1 MIVWQMFLPLWLIVL
16 PFVMIDVIFCGRC
29 YCLYNTSWL
38 QQMVLALRYNVPTT
52 PYFDGIVWWLS
63 NCKYKSVCASF
74 LSTEVW
80 RVPCSLG
87 VIRIPKNG
95 MVPSVI
101 VSSLENFILRLME
114 FTCSRKLF
122 LSCFL
127 MIVSVS
133 YTYLFQST
141 GGEGDVLMAW
151 TSRSSINRLA
161 TMGLMGDPIV
171 APSVCS

>member
-1 MIVWQMFLPLWLIVL
+1 MIVWQMLLPLWLMVL

-29 YCLYNTSWL
+29 YCLCNTSWL
-38 QQMVLALRYNVPTT
+38 EQVVLALWYNVPTT
-52 PYFDGIVWWLS
+52 LYFDGIVWWLS
-63 NCKYKSVCASF
+63 NCKYKSVCLGF

-80 RVPCSLG
+80 RASSSLG

-95 MVPSVI
+95 MVPSVM
-101 VSSLENFILRLME
+101 ENFMLGLME
-114 FTCSRKLF
+114 FKCSRKLF

-133 YTYLFQST
+133 CTYLFQST
-141 GGEGDVLMAW
+141 GVEGDVLMAW

-161 TMGLMGDPIV
+161 TMGLMGDNIA
-171 APSVCS
+171 APSACS